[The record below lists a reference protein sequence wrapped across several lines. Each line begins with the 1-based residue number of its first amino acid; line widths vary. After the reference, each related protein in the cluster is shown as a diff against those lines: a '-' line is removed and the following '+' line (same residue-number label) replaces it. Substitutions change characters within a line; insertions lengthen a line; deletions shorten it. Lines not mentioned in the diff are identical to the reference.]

1 MRVFVYL
8 PLLMLLLNVNL
19 YAQTTY
25 EILQAVDFFSINKLE
40 RGDWKRVLTETD
52 IEGSPYLNDEFKE
65 GTVFMTSKTKFVE
78 MPLRYNIFN
87 DQVEFRSDD
96 GSLMVLSVPEVI
108 EKVEFGETTLEYSVY
123 SQLNKIRRGFF
134 VVLEKGE
141 ASLYS
146 RPRVTFEDARKP
158 GAYSEAKPPRFIKRP
173 DEYYIRIGK
182 EPAELISKKKD
193 IEELFTEHEKE
204 MQEFIRKNKININRP
219 EDLIKVVQFYNSL

>member
-108 EKVEFGETTLEYSVY
+108 EKVEFGETTLE
-123 SQLNKIRRGFF
+123 
-134 VVLEKGE
+134 KGE

>member
-123 SQLNKIRRGFF
+123 SQLNKVRRGFF

>member
-1 MRVFVYL
+1 M

>member
-1 MRVFVYL
+1 M

-123 SQLNKIRRGFF
+123 SQLNKVRRGFF

-193 IEELFTEHEKE
+193 IEELFTEHEKK

>member
-1 MRVFVYL
+1 M

-123 SQLNKIRRGFF
+123 SQLNKVRRGFF